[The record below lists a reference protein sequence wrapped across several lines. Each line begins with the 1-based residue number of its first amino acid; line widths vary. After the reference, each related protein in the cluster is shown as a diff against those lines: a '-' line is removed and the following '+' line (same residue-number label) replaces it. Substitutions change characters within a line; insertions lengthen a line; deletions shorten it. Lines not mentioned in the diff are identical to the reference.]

1 MYSDESFDKLKMR
14 TKDKTMIMLI
24 SFAIYFCILSAV
36 GIYFYHRNKN
46 VSDYSIGNRS
56 LNYWVT
62 AIATQASDM
71 GSWLFLAFP
80 AAIYTSGLFEFWTAI
95 GLVVF
100 MFLNWQFIAPK
111 LRYATEKYNA
121 DTISTFFCE
130 RYNDRQ
136 SLLRIISALIT
147 IFFFIFYIAAS
158 IAAIGLLFE
167 SAFNINY
174 TVGTILGLAC
184 GLSYTLIG
192 GFLAVAWCNLFQGLF
207 LLVVILFVPIYA
219 FFFID
224 GFSAIQLAAT
234 AKNVGL
240 SLISSEKS
248 LLSALALAA
257 GWGLGYF
264 GQPHILINFMGID
277 DPKKISSAKWV
288 GITWQILVLSAAAS
302 IGLIGMAFFNTGL
315 ANPEMLFVNMTTQ
328 LFFPFLAGF
337 VLCAILA
344 ATLSTMDS
352 HILVSGS
359 TFAEDLYLQLFNPK
373 ASQVKLLKTSR
384 IASFTISAVALYV
397 ANHNSSSMYNLVN
410 YAWSGTGSAFGPLM
424 IASLYSNYITRTGAL
439 AGMVTGALVSGLWHY
454 SGINI
459 LPLVPGFFS
468 SLCVMFGVSS
478 LSKK

>member
-1 MYSDESFDKLKMR
+1 
-14 TKDKTMIMLI
+14 MIMLI
-24 SFAIYFCILSAV
+24 SFAIYFCILTAI

-46 VSDYSIGNRS
+46 VTDYSLGDRS

-80 AAIYTSGLFEFWTAI
+80 AQIYLTGLYEFWTAI

-111 LRYATEKYNA
+111 LRYATEKYDA
-121 DTISTFFCE
+121 LTVSTFFCK
-130 RYNDRQ
+130 RYGDGQ
-136 SLLRIISALIT
+136 GLLRIISAFIT
-147 IFFFIFYIAAS
+147 IFFFTFYIAAS

-167 SAFNINY
+167 SSFGVSY
-174 TVGTILGLAC
+174 GLGTVLGLAC

-192 GFLAVAWCNLFQGLF
+192 GFLAVAWCDLFQGLF
-207 LLVVILFVPIYA
+207 LLAVIVFVPIYA

-224 GFSAIQLAAT
+224 GISAIKLAAS
-234 AKNVGL
+234 AKNAGL

-264 GQPHILINFMGID
+264 GQPHILVNFMAID
-277 DPKKISSAKWV
+277 DPKKINSAKWV
-288 GITWQILVLSAAAS
+288 GITWQILVLTAAAC
-302 IGLIGMAFFNTGL
+302 IGLIGMAYFNTGL
-315 ANPEMLFVNMTTQ
+315 ENPEMLFVIMTKQ
-328 LFFPFLAGF
+328 LFFPLLAGF

-359 TFAEDLYLQLFNPK
+359 TFGEDLYLQLFNRK
-373 ASQVKLLKTSR
+373 ATPEQLMRISR
-384 IASFTISAVALYV
+384 IASIGISAGALYI
-397 ANHNSSSMYNLVN
+397 ANHTGSTMYELVN
-410 YAWSGTGSAFGPLM
+410 YAWSGTGAAFGPLM
-424 IASLYSNYITRTGAL
+424 IASLYSNYVTRAGAL
-439 AGMVTGALVSGLWHY
+439 AGMVTGAVVSGLWFY
-454 SGINI
+454 TGSDL

-468 SLCVMFGVSS
+468 SLFVMYGVSYFS
-478 LSKK
+478 EK

>member
-1 MYSDESFDKLKMR
+1 
-14 TKDKTMIMLI
+14 MIMLF
-24 SFAIYFCILSAV
+24 SFAVYFCILTGI

-46 VSDYSIGNRS
+46 VTDYSLGDRS

-80 AAIYTSGLFEFWTAI
+80 AAIYTTGLFEFWTAI

-121 DTISTFFCE
+121 LTVSTFFCE
-130 RYNDRQ
+130 RYHDRQ
-136 SLLRIISALIT
+136 GLLRIVSAIIT
-147 IFFFIFYIAAS
+147 IFFFTFYIAAS
-158 IAAIGLLFE
+158 ISAIGKLFE
-167 SAFNINY
+167 SSFSVSY
-174 TVGTILGLAC
+174 GWGTILGLAC

-192 GFLAVAWCNLFQGLF
+192 GFLAVAWCDLFQGLF
-207 LLVVILFVPIYA
+207 LLAVILFVPIYA

-224 GFSAIQLAAT
+224 GFQAIQLAAT
-234 AKNVGL
+234 AKQASL
-240 SLISSEKS
+240 SLISSETS
-248 LLSALALAA
+248 LFTALALAA

-264 GQPHILINFMGID
+264 GQPHILVNFMGIN

-288 GITWQILVLSAAAS
+288 GITWQILVLSAAAA
-302 IGLIGMAFFNTGL
+302 IGLIGMAFFKEGL
-315 ANPEMLFVNMTTQ
+315 ENPELLFVIMTKQ
-328 LFFPFLAGF
+328 LFFPLLAGF

-359 TFAEDLYLQLFNPK
+359 TLAEDLYLQLWNRK
-373 ASQVKLLKTSR
+373 ASPIELLKTSR
-384 IASFTISAVALYV
+384 ISSFLISGVALYV
-397 ANHNSSSMYNLVN
+397 ANHSNCSMYNLVN

-424 IASLYSNYITRTGAL
+424 IASLYSNYVTRAGAL
-439 AGMVTGALVSGLWHY
+439 AGMITGALVSGAWHY
-454 SGINI
+454 SGIDM

-468 SLCVMFGVSS
+468 SLLVMYCVSS
-478 LSKK
+478 FTKK

>member
-1 MYSDESFDKLKMR
+1 
-14 TKDKTMIMLI
+14 MIMLI
-24 SFAIYFCILSAV
+24 SFAIYFCILSAI
-36 GIYFYHRNKN
+36 GIYFYHRNNN
-46 VSDYSIGNRS
+46 VTDYSLGDRS

-80 AAIYTSGLFEFWTAI
+80 AAIYTTGLFEFWTAI

-100 MFLNWQFIAPK
+100 MFLNWHFIAPK

-121 DTISTFFCE
+121 LTVSTYFCE

-136 SLLRIISALIT
+136 GLLRIVSAVIT
-147 IFFFIFYIAAS
+147 IFFFTFYIAAS

-167 SAFNINY
+167 SSFS
-174 TVGTILGLAC
+174 VSFGWGTLLGLAC

-192 GFLAVAWCNLFQGLF
+192 GFLAVAWCDLFQGLF
-207 LLVVILFVPIYA
+207 LLAVIVFVPVYA

-224 GFSAIQLAAT
+224 GISAIQLAAT
-234 AKNVGL
+234 AKQAGL
-240 SLISSEKS
+240 SLLSSEKS

-264 GQPHILINFMGID
+264 GQPHILVNFMGID

-288 GITWQILVLSAAAS
+288 GITWQILVLSAAAC
-302 IGLIGMAFFNTGL
+302 IGLIGMAYFNNGL
-315 ANPEMLFVNMTTQ
+315 ENPEMLFVIMTKQ
-328 LFFPFLAGF
+328 LFFPLLAGF

-359 TFAEDLYLQLFNPK
+359 TLAEDLYLQLLNKK
-373 ASQVKLLKTSR
+373 ASQVQLMRISR
-384 IASFTISAVALYV
+384 IASIGISAVALYI
-397 ANHNSSSMYNLVN
+397 ANHSSSSMYDLVN

-424 IASLYSNYITRTGAL
+424 IASLYTNLVTRSGAL
-439 AGMVTGALVSGLWHY
+439 AGMITGALVSGLWHY
-454 SGINI
+454 SGIDM

-468 SLCVMFGVSS
+468 SLAVMLVVS
-478 LSKK
+478 LFSKK